1 LSRRPYRRA
10 LRLSAFAARCRAQP
24 LFLGLRL
31 IALGFAGFIVLSAVA
46 ESGVPGIWRTDRI
59 LQKDGRVAKDRLH
72 SKHNPNDEDDS
83 FLNAVGA
90 VWSYG
95 INKSAAGYDAA
106 TGHDAATGFLIDR
119 CHVLTNMHVVYTD
132 DVVVEP
138 PVGKPVAFA
147 VGQTEGD
154 KDRGALQGLKFLLQG
169 TVVARGD
176 AIIVNHVVHNPDND
190 WAVIQLA
197 ANVDG
202 TINPMTIAAID
213 LGQLPTHFTLSAA
226 GFPTDHRE
234 PRGDGFKLKDLWG
247 SDGQLVEVVSIS
259 TAGAFIHTTIQTTPG
274 NSGGPIYGDFNG
286 QRHIVVGMVQGI
298 RGNGIDVS
306 ESMPNVQVLFTPST
320 IAKITAAEAR
330 TPCR

>member
-1 LSRRPYRRA
+1 LSQPRYRA
-10 LRLSAFAARCRAQP
+10 LGLSAVAARYRSQRP
-24 LFLGLRL
+24 FLGIAL
-31 IALGFAGFIVLSAVA
+31 ISLGFAGLIFLSAIA
-46 ESGVPGIWRTDRI
+46 EGGTPGIWRTNRV
-59 LQKDGRVAKDRLH
+59 LEKDTRVAKDRLH
-72 SKHNPNDEDDS
+72 SSNNPNHEDDS

-95 INKSAAGYDAA
+95 IDRSPAGYDAA
-106 TGHDAATGFLIDR
+106 TGHNAATGFLIDQ

-132 DVVVEP
+132 DTVVDP

-147 VGQTEGD
+147 VGQTEGQ
-154 KDRGALQGLKFLLQG
+154 KDRGALQGLKFLLHG
-169 TVVARGD
+169 TVIAHGD
-176 AIIVNHVVHNPDND
+176 AIIVDHLVRNPDND

-202 TINPMTIAAID
+202 SITPMMVAAID
-213 LGQLPTHFTLSAA
+213 PAQLTTRATLSAA

-247 SDGQLVEVVSIS
+247 SDGRLVEVVSVS
-259 TAGAFIHTTIQTTPG
+259 TAGAFIQTTIQTTPG

-286 QRHIVVGMVQGI
+286 QKHIVVGMVQGI

-320 IAKITAAEAR
+320 IAKITAAVAQ
-330 TPCR
+330 TLCR

>member
-1 LSRRPYRRA
+1 MIF
-10 LRLSAFAARCRAQP
+10 LSAIAA
-24 LFLGLRL
+24 G
-31 IALGFAGFIVLSAVA
+31 GT
-46 ESGVPGIWRTDRI
+46 PGIWRTNRV
-59 LQKDGRVAKDRLH
+59 LEKDARVAKDRLH
-72 SKHNPNDEDDS
+72 SSNNPNHEDDS

-95 INKSAAGYDAA
+95 VNKSAAGYDAA
-106 TGHDAATGFLIDR
+106 TGNDAATGFLIDS

-132 DVVVEP
+132 DLVVDP
-138 PVGKPVAFA
+138 PVGRPVAFA
-147 VGQTEGD
+147 VGQTDGD
-154 KDRGALQGLKFLLQG
+154 KDRGALQGLKFLIQG
-169 TVVARGD
+169 TVIAHGD
-176 AIIVNHVVHNPDND
+176 AIIVDHVVRNPDND

-202 TINPMTIAAID
+202 AINPMTIAAID
-213 LGQLPTHFTLSAA
+213 FARLPAHVTLSAA

-247 SDGQLVEVVSIS
+247 SDGRLVEVVSVS
-259 TAGAFIHTTIQTTPG
+259 TAGAFIQTTIQTTPG

-320 IAKITAAEAR
+320 IAKITAAEAQ

>member
-1 LSRRPYRRA
+1 LSQPRYRA
-10 LRLSAFAARCRAQP
+10 L
-24 LFLGLRL
+24 G
-31 IALGFAGFIVLSAVA
+31 LSAVA
-46 ESGVPGIWRTDRI
+46 ARHRISLVFAGLVLLSHVAAGGMPGIWRSDRV
-59 LQKDGRVAKDRLH
+59 LEKDTRVAKDRLH
-72 SKHNPNDEDDS
+72 SGNNPNHEDDS

-95 INKSAAGYDAA
+95 IDKSPAGYDAA
-106 TGHDAATGFLIDR
+106 TGHTAATGFLIDQ

-132 DVVVEP
+132 DTVVDP

-147 VGQTEGD
+147 VGQTEGE

-169 TVVARGD
+169 RVVARGD
-176 AIIVNHVVHNPDND
+176 AIIVDHVVRNPDND
-190 WAVIQLA
+190 WAVIQLT

-202 TINPMTIAAID
+202 SIAPMTVAAMD
-213 LGQLPTHFTLSAA
+213 PAQLPTHVTLSAA

-247 SDGQLVEVVSIS
+247 SDGRLVEVVSVS
-259 TAGAFIHTTIQTTPG
+259 TAGAFIQTTIQTTPG

-286 QRHIVVGMVQGI
+286 RRHIVVGMVQGI

-320 IAKITAAEAR
+320 IAKITAAVAQ